1 MAVTGWYRLSSFEV
15 GKISPKG
22 QPFDDQDPA
31 YFGTFT
37 DPLTPDGGEY
47 VDPNGDLR
55 VLGYAK
61 FYETGSNTCRN
72 ATQPEI
78 DSFEPAQLDDEAQ
91 QEADSVAKLILTH
104 PRFRRAFKAFLKRI
118 IAENNITNGKLTS
131 TTADPAEALIGQWNR
146 FKADVAAAANLGQLQ
161 AAVAALPV
169 LTDNAPQRTLAQ
181 AITALLGDIDKND

>member
-1 MAVTGWYRLSSFEV
+1 MPVTGWYRLSSFEV
-15 GKISPKG
+15 GKISAKG

-31 YFGTFT
+31 YFGFFSDPTFS
-37 DPLTPDGGEY
+37 DGQEY
-47 VDPNGDLR
+47 LDPNGDLR

-91 QEADSVAKLILTH
+91 QEADSVAQWILTH
-104 PRFRRAFKAFLKRI
+104 PRFRRAFKALLKRI
-118 IAENNITNGKLTS
+118 IAENNIANGKLTS
-131 TTADPAEALIGQWNR
+131 TTADPAEALIGQWNQ
-146 FKADVAAAANLGQLQ
+146 FKADVAASGNLSQLKV
-161 AAVAALPV
+161 AVAALPV
-169 LTDNAPQRTLAQ
+169 LADNAPQRTLPQ